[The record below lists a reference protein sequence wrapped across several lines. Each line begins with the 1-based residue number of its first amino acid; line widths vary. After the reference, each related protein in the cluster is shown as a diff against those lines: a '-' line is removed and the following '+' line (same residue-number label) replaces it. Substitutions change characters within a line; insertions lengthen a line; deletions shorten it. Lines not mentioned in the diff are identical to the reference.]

1 MLAQWPRF
9 MAHVTT
15 VLQPHVD
22 DPATRAACR
31 TLLDAID
38 AEIPAVFAALPAP
51 PDTPPMPTT
60 GEFAAVLSALE
71 AYRKTSP
78 EMVVFS
84 RLIRDALPA

>member
-9 MAHVTT
+9 TAHVAT
-15 VLQPHVD
+15 VLRPHFT
-22 DPATRAACR
+22 DPATRATCR
-31 TLLDAID
+31 KLLDAID
-38 AEIPAVFAALPAP
+38 AGIPAVFAALPALRDIP
-51 PDTPPMPTT
+51 PAPPPH
-60 GEFAAVLSALE
+60 EHAAVLSALE